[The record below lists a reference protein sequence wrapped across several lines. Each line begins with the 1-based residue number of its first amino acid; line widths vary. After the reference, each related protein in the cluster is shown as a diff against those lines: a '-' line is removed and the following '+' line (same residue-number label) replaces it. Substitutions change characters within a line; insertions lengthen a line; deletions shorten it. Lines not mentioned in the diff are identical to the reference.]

1 MSEMKICM
9 VAPGCKAWERL
20 AAFAENC
27 SWSAGAFLDRDMR
40 NGAFTDWERV
50 FAAMDGERIA
60 GFCTLAR
67 TDCIENLPYTPYIGY
82 VFVAEEYR
90 GHRLSQRMI
99 DAACAYA
106 RGLGFEAVYLISDHE
121 NLYEKYGFE
130 VIGRKMAPW
139 GAMEKIYRKEI

>member
-1 MSEMKICM
+1 MSGMKICI
-9 VAPGCKAWERL
+9 VAPGSEDWERL
-20 AAFAENC
+20 AAYAENC
-27 SWSAGAFLDRDMR
+27 SWSAGAFLAKDMR
-40 NGAFTDWERV
+40 RGAFTGWECV
-50 FAAMDGERIA
+50 FAAMAGEKIA

-67 TDCIENLPYTPYIGY
+67 KDCIENLPYTPYIGY

-99 DAACAYA
+99 DAACACA
-106 RGLGFEAVYLISDHE
+106 RGRGFEAVYLVSDHE

-130 VIGRKMAPW
+130 VVDRKMAPW